1 MARRILQT
9 NDAPQ
14 AVGAYSQAVID
25 GGFLFSAGQIAIDP
39 AVGKLIDA
47 DVTDQAKQVMKNLR
61 AILQAADCSFGDVVK
76 TTIYITQMADFQAV
90 NTVYG
95 EHFTEAPPARSTVAV
110 RELPLGALVEIDV
123 VARCE
128 S

>member
-1 MARRILQT
+1 MTRRIIQT
-9 NDAPQ
+9 KDGPQ

-39 AVGKLIDA
+39 AVGKLIDG
-47 DVTDQAKQVMKNLR
+47 DVRAQAAQVMRNLR
-61 AILQAADCSFGDVVK
+61 AILQAAGCDFGDVVK
-76 TTIYITQMADFQAV
+76 TTIYITQMADFQVV
-90 NTVYG
+90 NAAYA
-95 EHFTEAPPARSTVAV
+95 EHFTQAPPARSTVAV